1 MTTPNFLPRFLSA
14 TVASL
19 PLAFVAPAITLAE
32 SVPVFDLS
40 NNTSVTL
47 TELYISPTF
56 ADNWEEDILDTTTL
70 PAGSSIEVT
79 IDDGRDTCMYDVLGV
94 FADGDK
100 VEDYEVDICELV
112 NTGYQ
117 FYEN

>member
-1 MTTPNFLPRFLSA
+1 M
-14 TVASL
+14 
-19 PLAFVAPAITLAE
+19 PLALVSPVITFAQ
-32 SVPVFDLS
+32 SAPVFDLS

-56 ADNWEEDILDTTTL
+56 ADDWEEDILGTKVL
-70 PAGSSIEVT
+70 SAGSTIEVT
-79 IDDGRDTCMYDVLGV
+79 IDDGRETCIYDFLGI

-100 VEDYEVDICELV
+100 VEDYDVNVCDLY